1 MADEFS
7 EVTSQGFGGRIGNS
21 LIGVLVGIVLFF
33 GSFAVLFLNEG
44 RVDLSK
50 YARLSAVM
58 DINSRPANVTNGQ
71 IVSLNGVVNSSE
83 TIGDGLF
90 LKNGK
95 YLEVFRKA
103 EMYAWVEHRR
113 SETHKDAVGGG
124 STTVTTY
131 SYAKEWTDEPGKSF
145 HKSGHENPEME
156 IKSATKR
163 VNEIKMGLYKIPTA
177 GLDLPAEESIS
188 PISPELVNLK
198 VNIGSGRNEISGDYI
213 YNGKGGIDTPRL
225 GDLRVSYRV
234 LKSGFTGTAFGSID
248 PENITLKPFSVG
260 NKRIVDKLFGKLYR
274 IFNSDRQAAI
284 QTLHSEFSTLG
295 WILRLTG
302 FIMMWLGIFLVFEP
316 ISVLL
321 DIVSVIGTV
330 SRFLIGG
337 IAFLIALPLSIIT
350 IIVSML
356 AHSVIALAIVVAA
369 SIAVT
374 IIVITNRPGKA
385 AKKA

>member
-1 MADEFS
+1 MSPESPFIS
-7 EVTSQGFGGRIGNS
+7 
-21 LIGVLVGIVLFF
+21 
-33 GSFAVLFLNEG
+33 
-44 RVDLSK
+44 
-50 YARLSAVM
+50 
-58 DINSRPANVTNGQ
+58 P
-71 IVSLNGVVNSSE
+71 
-83 TIGDGLF
+83 
-90 LKNGK
+90 
-95 YLEVFRKA
+95 
-103 EMYAWVEHRR
+103 
-113 SETHKDAVGGG
+113 
-124 STTVTTY
+124 
-131 SYAKEWTDEPGKSF
+131 
-145 HKSGHENPEME
+145 GHENPEME